1 VNSFRPRT
9 ARFAAWAIC
18 ALVFVVPEALPFAP
32 PGRADLNARNR
43 SPSFA
48 ARGERSA
55 EVRPWL
61 GTDDA
66 GRCLLSRLV
75 HATRISLAAALGGGA
90 VCLLIGGG
98 VGVFAGWRG
107 GATDLVV
114 MRVVD
119 AADALP
125 TLAVVVMAQA
135 WVRAASGPNGS
146 ATARGAALAAVLG
159 GATWFVTA
167 RLVRA
172 KTRWLKSQGFVE
184 AALAGGIPPR
194 RAVVRHVLPNLVPV
208 LSAAAANA
216 VPRLVLFEAF
226 LSFLGLGVEPP
237 NVSLGTLARQG
248 FEAFSA
254 VSPRP
259 GPLLLPCAAVTAV
272 VLLARKCAEPATG
285 ACEAA
290 P

>member
-1 VNSFRPRT
+1 MNARRPDSPRI
-9 ARFAAWAIC
+9 AAGVLC
-18 ALVFVVPEALPFAP
+18 ALIFVLPEALPFAP
-32 PGRADLNARNR
+32 PGRSDLRARNR
-43 SPSFA
+43 PPSASAPAFA
-48 ARGERSA
+48 NA

-66 GRCLLSRLV
+66 GRCLLSRIV
-75 HATRISLAAALGGGA
+75 HASRISLAAALCGGA
-90 VCLLIGGG
+90 ICLLIGGC

-107 GATDLVV
+107 GSTDVAV
-114 MRVVD
+114 MRIVD

-135 WVRAASGPNGS
+135 WVRAASGPQGS

-167 RLVRA
+167 RLVRS
-172 KTRWLKSQGFVE
+172 KTRWLKAQGFVE
-184 AALAGGIPPR
+184 AALAGGVPPR
-194 RAVVRHVLPNLVPV
+194 RVVARHVFPNLLPV
-208 LSAAAANA
+208 LSASAATA

-237 NVSLGTLARQG
+237 HVSLGTLARQG

-259 GPLLLPCAAVTAV
+259 GPLLLPCAAITAV
-272 VLLARKCAEPATG
+272 VLLARKCAEPSH
-285 ACEAA
+285 AA
-290 P
+290 AEHAP